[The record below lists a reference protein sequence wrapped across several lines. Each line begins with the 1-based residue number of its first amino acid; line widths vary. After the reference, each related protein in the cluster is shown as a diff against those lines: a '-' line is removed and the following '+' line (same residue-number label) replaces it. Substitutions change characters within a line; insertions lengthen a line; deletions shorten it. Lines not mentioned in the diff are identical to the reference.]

1 MIRFIW
7 LLSFLITVTAT
18 AQDSLKTTTLD
29 AVVVT
34 GQFEPQSIR
43 NSVYQVRT
51 ISRDRILLRSPVNV
65 QSILSTELGIRFS
78 NDLTLGTSDISLMGM
93 SGQNVKILL
102 DGIPLL
108 DRGATRESLNQID
121 VNTIDR
127 IEIVEGPMSVM
138 YGTDALAG
146 VINIITKKYDNNRWS
161 VTAKIHEETIN
172 TEYRPLSGAGVHNEN
187 VAVDWNG
194 KLFNAGG
201 GVTRNTFGGW
211 RDGRIAVPSETS
223 IWYPKDQWLG
233 NAKFGMK
240 NDKLNIWYRLNYVS
254 ETITSE
260 GRPNPNTNIATDREY
275 ITNRFNHQLQAD
287 WQINGRLNFNG
298 AVSYQDYSRRTR
310 TTTFNAATG
319 ERKLSPDAGSQ
330 AEAIF
335 TTANIRGIFYYKLSE
350 HVSFQPGLDINL
362 NEGSGDRIDRR
373 RRIDD
378 YAAFVS
384 AEIKPTS
391 SINIRPGLRFI
402 HNSVYDAPPVVPSL
416 NTKFTLT
423 RSLDLRLAYGY
434 GFRSPALRE
443 LYFYF
448 FDASH
453 SIQGNPD
460 LKAEHSNSFS
470 ASFAWRRT
478 TASGFQIN
486 STLTGFYNAFENLI
500 DIGIDAANP
509 QVNTYINVYRYR
521 TTGGTFEHNLAWKSL
536 SGTIGFSYIG
546 TYNQLSEDDTQL
558 PMLIWTPEVNSTV
571 TWKIEKIGASA
582 SLYYKYTGKRS
593 NYEVATVDGEVVTRL
608 ASRDAF
614 HLADLSITKRITSN
628 LDLSAGI
635 KNLFDLTDVRNSSL
649 NTGGAH
655 GGGAMVPMSFG
666 RSYFLSLNFHL
677 TK

>member
-1 MIRFIW
+1 MRFIW
-7 LLSFLITVTAT
+7 LLSILISVTAT
-18 AQDSLKTTTLD
+18 AQDSLKTTLLD

-43 NSVYQVRT
+43 KSVYQVRT
-51 ISRDRILLRSPVNV
+51 ISHDRIVLRSPVNV

-93 SGQNVKILL
+93 GGQNVKILL
-102 DGIPLL
+102 DGVPLL

-121 VNTIDR
+121 VNTIER

-146 VINIITKKYDNNRWS
+146 VINIITKKFDGEKWS
-161 VTAKIHEETIN
+161 IAAKIHEETIN
-172 TEYRPLSGAGVHNEN
+172 TEYKPFAGAGVHNEN
-187 VAVDWNG
+187 VSVNWNG

-201 GVTRNTFGGW
+201 GITRNIFGGW
-211 RDGRIAVPSETS
+211 QDGRIADPSETS
-223 IWYPKDQWLG
+223 IWHPKDQWLG
-233 NAKFGMK
+233 NATVGIK
-240 NDKLNIWYRLNYVS
+240 NNAANIWYRLNYLD
-254 ETITSE
+254 ETITSD
-260 GRPNPNTNIATDREY
+260 GRPNPNTNVATDKEY
-275 ITNRFNHQLQAD
+275 LTDRFNHQLQAD

-298 AVSYQDYSRRTR
+298 IASYQDYTRRTR
-310 TTTFNAATG
+310 TTTFNATTG

-335 TTANIRGIFYYKLSE
+335 TTANVRGVFYYKLSDR
-350 HVSFQPGLDINL
+350 VSFQPGVDVNL
-362 NEGSGDRIDRR
+362 NEGSGDRIDRT

-378 YAAFVS
+378 YAVFVS
-384 AEIKPTS
+384 SEIKPTS

-416 NTKFTLT
+416 NTKFSLT
-423 RSLDLRLAYGY
+423 KSLDLRLAYGY

-453 SIQGNPD
+453 SIQGNPN

-470 ASFAWRRT
+470 ASLTWQRT
-478 TASGFQIN
+478 TSAGFRMN
-486 STLTGFYNAFENLI
+486 STLGGFYNAFENLI
-500 DIGIDAANP
+500 DIGIDEANP
-509 QVNTYINVYRYR
+509 QVNTYINVYRFR
-521 TTGGTFEHNLAWKSL
+521 TTGGTFEHNLGWRSL
-536 SGTIGFSYIG
+536 NSTIGFSYIG
-546 TYNQLSEDDTQL
+546 TYNQFSEDDTEL
-558 PMLIWTPEVNSTV
+558 PTLIWTPEFNSTV
-571 TWKIEKIGASA
+571 TWRIEKLGASA

-593 NYEVATVDGEVVTRL
+593 NYEVASVDGEVVTRL

-614 HLADLSITKRITSN
+614 HFADLSLSKKITSN
-628 LDLSAGI
+628 VDLSAGI
-635 KNLFDLTDVRNSSL
+635 KNLFDLTDVRNSTM
-649 NTGGAH
+649 NAGNAH
-655 GGGAMVPMSFG
+655 GGGTMVSMSYG